1 MEEPKTLI
9 KGKRDIDSTIFL
21 SLCGTEIPL
30 SLVQKSMTEA
40 RLKKIKLV
48 TVYSDNTIDVY
59 EYTL

>member
-21 SLCGTEIPL
+21 SLCSTEIPL
-30 SLVQKSMTEA
+30 SLVQKSMTKA
-40 RLKKIKLV
+40 SVKKIKLV
-48 TVYSDNTIDVY
+48 TVYSDNTEDVY